1 MSEHIFFDL
10 DRTLWDFDKNSSRVL
25 DEMFD
30 EHLAWQGLAD
40 KAVFIAKYQEINEH
54 AWHEYR
60 SGIIEKDLLRWIRFY
75 RTMEHFGRAD
85 KQLSVLLGEQYVE
98 RSPYQK
104 GLLPNAF
111 ETLEYLKEKGYHMH
125 ILTNGFSE
133 IQHIKMQESGLTPY
147 FKNLITS
154 ESLGVQ
160 KPHAQAFDAAREIA
174 GIANQHAIMIGDD
187 LHVDVL
193 GAQAVGM
200 TGVYFN
206 ITGALHNEAPNHEIS
221 NLIELCDLL

>member
-10 DRTLWDFDKNSSRVL
+10 DRTLWDFDRNSSLVL
-25 DEMFD
+25 EEMFD
-30 EHLAWQGLAD
+30 EHLAWQGLTE
-40 KAVFIAKYQEINEH
+40 KEVFIAKYQEINEH

-60 SGIIEKDLLRWIRFY
+60 SGLIEKDLLRWIRFY
-75 RTMEHFGRAD
+75 RTMEFFGRSD
-85 KQLSVLLGEQYVE
+85 KHLSVLLGEQYIE

-104 GLLPNAF
+104 GLIPNAI
-111 ETLEYLKEKGYHMH
+111 ETLEYLNGKGYHMH

-133 IQHIKMQESGLTPY
+133 IQDIKVRESGLMPY

-160 KPHAQAFDAAREIA
+160 KPHAQAFDGARDLA
-174 GIANQHAIMIGDD
+174 GIPNQHAIMIGDD
-187 LHVDVL
+187 LHVDVM

-200 TGVYFN
+200 TGIYFN
-206 ITGALHNEAPNHEIS
+206 NTGAAHNEAPHHEIN